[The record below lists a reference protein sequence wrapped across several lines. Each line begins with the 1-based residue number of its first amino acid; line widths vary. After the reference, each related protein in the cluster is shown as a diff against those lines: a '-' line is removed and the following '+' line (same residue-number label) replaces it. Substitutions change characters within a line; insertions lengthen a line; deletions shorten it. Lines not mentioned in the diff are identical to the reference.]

1 MALHKSLTYLL
12 NYRGAEIAG
21 LDNATPK
28 PVLVLGAHSVDDNRP
43 DEQHAT
49 HELRIRRTNKKP
61 TWLNARIKAY
71 VARFDC
77 GSYSGSQFLH
87 AVSHSVGAHT
97 DALQPRADSSDY
109 DDAGVV
115 DLTNE
120 GPVTLP
126 CHQPR
131 LQPPR
136 SRSTVFMRLVQTTV
150 ILLNAF
156 S

>member
-1 MALHKSLTYLL
+1 MIFVYVFVYALILFRDFGALALTYLL

-71 VARFDC
+71 VARFDR

-97 DALQPRADSSDY
+97 DALQPRADSSDTTTP
-109 DDAGVV
+109 A
-115 DLTNE
+115 
-120 GPVTLP
+120 
-126 CHQPR
+126 
-131 LQPPR
+131 
-136 SRSTVFMRLVQTTV
+136 SST
-150 ILLNAF
+150 
-156 S
+156 